1 MGADSEP
8 FVARASRTLTQL
20 AKRIH
25 IPLTPTSPPGL
36 VEANT
41 LDPWDESGK
50 YGIGWTYFSVALVGC
65 VVAVRIWHWWQ
76 DKIRQAIYKQE
87 MEQHYRDLYNLDPE
101 FAVTAMQTGQASRHF
116 FPEEGGEKRD
126 FKPRSDFSAVGPILD
141 ALALFRWV
149 FYRPIPD
156 IVWRKHRFTFSSI
169 AVLTIGFIALAFVS
183 LYTFL
188 HQPLYWQSIQ
198 FGSPPVAIRAGMI
211 AVAMTPWIVAT
222 SMKANLLTLITG
234 IGPERLNVFHRWA
247 GYLCLFLSLVH
258 TIPFYIQP
266 VWDDGGMEVFQR
278 LFPEGSGIIY
288 GTGVACLVP
297 LVWLCIASLPVVRR
311 VAYEVFVTLHVPV
324 GVVYVGLLFWHTKN
338 YLASW
343 DYLYATAAI
352 WGCCY
357 ALRLFKLNWAKPWRL
372 SFMVG
377 DEAAIT
383 LMAENAIKITVPT
396 QMKWKPGQYV
406 YLRMPG
412 ISFLDN
418 HPFTIS
424 SLCSEDFPS
433 EYGERYRDCVL
444 VFKPYGGFTRRV
456 LDTAIQKGPL
466 HTYRAYLDGPYG
478 GMRRELAAFDTC
490 ILIAGGSGITA
501 LMSQLLN
508 LIKRMRDGKAITK
521 KVVVVWALKRL
532 EAMDWFR
539 EELRICRDSAPPE
552 SVTCKFF
559 VTAAVRQSR
568 VAASGGGGAPA
579 QWCERER
586 GPRPLSSAFHDR
598 LDGFVAGIA
607 SKRNSAMIRDEA
619 QGNPDYERELRA
631 EDEDRITALPR
642 QKYLQPHAVPPPPP
656 PANRQS
662 AQEES
667 LRRLEG
673 RDHDQDTVND
683 DDTTVRGDSETIPS
697 AAPKVEGEGEGGRG
711 GGGFPEDKPKREFH
725 FPPLHTRP
733 DLQPHFNYAP
743 PSPRKLP
750 PAASTN
756 EGGVGGEA
764 AAASSNG
771 GTGGGLRPPEF
782 AHLRTTN
789 LPGQPPQTLGGARP
803 TSTFG
808 PPSGFDFG
816 FPETPTEFQKSLM
829 RFAFPVPH
837 QIMGGEAGGATDTG
851 GWSVEYGRPDLGYM
865 LREWATGGSDGRG
878 ILGRRTAVFVCG
890 PPGMRVGVAGAVA
903 RLQAEIW
910 GDDLLEEI
918 FLHTE
923 NYAL

>member
-1 MGADSEP
+1 MEADSHS
-8 FVARASRTLTQL
+8 VITRASKTLSDL

-41 LDPWDESGK
+41 LDPWIESGK
-50 YGIGWTYFSVALVGC
+50 YGVGWTYFSVALVG
-65 VVAVRIWHWWQ
+65 VILLVRIWHWWQ

-87 MEQHYRDLYNLDPE
+87 MEQHYQDLYSLDPE
-101 FAVTAMQTGQASRHF
+101 FAATGIRTGQTGRHF
-116 FPEEGGEKRD
+116 FPEEGGEKTD
-126 FKPRSDFSAVGPILD
+126 FKPKSDLSAVGPVLD

-156 IVWRKHRFTFSSI
+156 IVWRKHRFTFSSL
-169 AVLTIGFIALAFVS
+169 AVLAVCFIALSFVS
-183 LYTFL
+183 LFTFL
-188 HQPLYWQSIQ
+188 KQPLYWQSIQ

-211 AVAMTPWIVAT
+211 AVAMTPWIIAT

-247 GYLCLFLSLVH
+247 GYLCLFLALVH

-266 VWDDGGMEVFQR
+266 VWDDGGMDVFER

-297 LVWLCIASLPVVRR
+297 LVWLCVASLPVIRR
-311 VAYEVFVTLHVPV
+311 IAYEVFVILHVPV

-343 DYLYATAAI
+343 NYLYTTVAI
-352 WGCCY
+352 WIFCY
-357 ALRLFKLNWAKPWRL
+357 MMRLSKLNWAKPWRL

-383 LMAENAIKITVPT
+383 LMSENAIKITIPT

-406 YLRMPG
+406 YLRIPG
-412 ISFLDN
+412 ISFFDN

-433 EYGERYRDCVL
+433 EYGEQYRDCTL

-456 LDTAIQKGPL
+456 LETAIEKGPF

-490 ILIAGGSGITA
+490 ILIAGGSGITS

-559 VTAAVRQSR
+559 VTSAVRQSR
-568 VAASGGGGAPA
+568 VPA
-579 QWCERER
+579 HRER
-586 GPRPLSSAFHDR
+586 GPRPLSNAFRDK

-607 SKRNSAMIRDEA
+607 SKRTSAMIRDEA
-619 QGNPDYERELRA
+619 QGNPDYERELQA
-631 EDEDRITALPR
+631 ENEDRITALPQ
-642 QKYLQPHAVPPPPP
+642 QKYLQPHVVPPQASPQV
-656 PANRQS
+656 NRQS

-667 LRRLEG
+667 LRKLEG
-673 RDHDQDTVND
+673 RDNDTVD
-683 DDTTVRGDSETIPS
+683 GEDEPP
-697 AAPKVEGEGEGGRG
+697 AAPTSDY
-711 GGGFPEDKPKREFH
+711 PEDKSKREFH

-743 PSPRKLP
+743 PSPRRLP
-750 PAASTN
+750 NSANSPASPDGAGCS
-756 EGGVGGEA
+756 
-764 AAASSNG
+764 G
-771 GTGGGLRPPEF
+771 GTSQDALRPPEF

-789 LPGQPPQTLGGARP
+789 LPGQPGTTGGGRP

-816 FPETPTEFQKSLM
+816 FPQTPTEFQKNLM

-837 QIMGGEAGGATDTG
+837 QIDG

-865 LREWATGGSDGRG
+865 LREWATGGADGRG

-890 PPGMRVGVAGAVA
+890 PAGLRVGVANTVA

-910 GDDLLEEI
+910 GDDMLEEI

>member
-1 MGADSEP
+1 MEADSHS
-8 FVARASRTLTQL
+8 VITRASKTLSDL

-41 LDPWDESGK
+41 LDPWIESGK
-50 YGIGWTYFSVALVGC
+50 YGVGWTYFSVVLLG
-65 VVAVRIWHWWQ
+65 VVLLVRIWHWWQ

-87 MEQHYRDLYNLDPE
+87 MEQHYQDLYSLDPQ
-101 FAVTAMQTGQASRHF
+101 FAATGIRTGHTGRHF
-116 FPEEGGEKRD
+116 FPEEDGEKTD
-126 FKPRSDFSAVGPILD
+126 FRPKSDFSAVGPVLD

-156 IVWRKHRFTFSSI
+156 IVWRKHRFTFSSL
-169 AVLTIGFIALAFVS
+169 AVLAVGFIALAFVS
-183 LYTFL
+183 LFTFL
-188 HQPLYWQSIQ
+188 KQPLYWQSIQ
-198 FGSPPVAIRAGMI
+198 FGSPPVAVRAGMI
-211 AVAMTPWIVAT
+211 AVAMTPWIIAT

-247 GYLCLFLSLVH
+247 GYLCLFLALVH

-266 VWDDGGMEVFQR
+266 VWDDGGMAVFER

-297 LVWLCIASLPVVRR
+297 LVWLCVASLPVIRR
-311 VAYEVFVTLHVPV
+311 IAYEVFVTLHVPV

-343 DYLYATAAI
+343 NYLYTTVAI
-352 WGCCY
+352 WVFCY
-357 ALRLFKLNWAKPWRL
+357 MMRLSKLNWTKPWRL

-383 LMAENAIKITVPT
+383 LMSENAIKITIPT

-412 ISFLDN
+412 ISFFDN

-433 EYGERYRDCVL
+433 EYGEQYRDCTL

-456 LDTAIQKGPL
+456 LETAIEKGPL

-490 ILIAGGSGITA
+490 ILIAGGSGITS

-559 VTAAVRQSR
+559 VTSAVRQSR
-568 VAASGGGGAPA
+568 VPA
-579 QWCERER
+579 HRER
-586 GPRPLSSAFHDR
+586 GPRPLSNAFRDR

-607 SKRNSAMIRDEA
+607 SKRNSAIIRDEA

-631 EDEDRITALPR
+631 ENEDRITALPQ
-642 QKYLQPHAVPPPPP
+642 QKYLQPHVVPPQAPPQV
-656 PANRQS
+656 NRQS

-667 LRRLEG
+667 LRKLEG
-673 RDHDQDTVND
+673 RNND
-683 DDTTVRGDSETIPS
+683 AVDGEDEPP
-697 AAPKVEGEGEGGRG
+697 AAPTTDY
-711 GGGFPEDKPKREFH
+711 PEDKPKREFH
-725 FPPLHTRP
+725 FPPLHTHP
-733 DLQPHFNYAP
+733 GLQPHFNYAP
-743 PSPRKLP
+743 PSPRRLPNSTNP
-750 PAASTN
+750 PASPNDAGCPS
-756 EGGVGGEA
+756 
-764 AAASSNG
+764 
-771 GTGGGLRPPEF
+771 GTSQDALRPPEF

-789 LPGQPPQTLGGARP
+789 LPGQPGTTGAARP

-816 FPETPTEFQKSLM
+816 FPQTPTEFQKNLM

-837 QIMGGEAGGATDTG
+837 QTDG
-851 GWSVEYGRPDLGYM
+851 GWTVEYGRPDLGYM
-865 LREWATGGSDGRG
+865 LREWATGGADGRG

-890 PPGMRVGVAGAVA
+890 PAGLRVGVANTVA

-910 GDDLLEEI
+910 GDDMLEEI

>member
-1 MGADSEP
+1 MAG
-8 FVARASRTLTQL
+8 ASRNMAEL
-20 AKRIH
+20 AKRIL
-25 IPLTPTSPPGL
+25 IPLTASSPPGL

-41 LDPWDESGK
+41 IDPWSKSGK
-50 YGIGWTYFSVALVGC
+50 YALGWTYFCLALMG
-65 VVAVRIWHWWQ
+65 VVIFVRIWHWWQ

-87 MEQHYRDLYNLDPE
+87 VERHYQNLYSLDAE
-101 FAVTAMQTGQASRHF
+101 HTMTALQTGTTGGHF
-116 FPEEGGEKRD
+116 FPETGEEKPD
-126 FKPRSDFSAVGPILD
+126 FKPKTDFSAVGPVLD

-149 FYRPIPD
+149 FYRPVPD
-156 IVWRKHRFTFSSI
+156 LVWRKHRFTFSSA
-169 AVLTIGFIALAFVS
+169 AVLAIGFTALAFIT

-188 HQPLYWQSIQ
+188 LQPLYWQSIQ

-211 AVAMTPWIVAT
+211 AVAMTPWIIAT
-222 SMKANLLTLITG
+222 SMKANILAAVTG

-258 TIPFYIQP
+258 TIPFYVQP
-266 VWDDGGMEVFQR
+266 VWDDGGMQTFAR
-278 LFPEGSGIIY
+278 LFPEGSGVIY
-288 GTGVACLVP
+288 GTGIACLVP
-297 LVWLCIASLPVVRR
+297 LAWLCIASLPVVRR
-311 VAYEVFVTLHVPV
+311 MAYEVFVVLHVPV
-324 GVVYVGLLFWHTKN
+324 GMVYVGLLFWHTKN

-343 DYLYATAAI
+343 NYLYATVAI
-352 WGCCY
+352 WGFCY
-357 ALRLFKLNWAKPWRL
+357 FLRLFNLNWTKPWRL
-372 SFMVG
+372 SFFVG

-383 LMAENAIKITVPT
+383 LMTENAIKITVPT

-412 ISFLDN
+412 ISFFDN

-433 EYGERYRDCVL
+433 EYGEQYRDCVL
-444 VFKPYGGFTRRV
+444 VFKPYGGFTRKV
-456 LDTAIQKGPL
+456 LETAIEKGPF

-490 ILIAGGSGITA
+490 ILIAGGSGVTA

-521 KVVVVWALKRL
+521 KIVVIWALKRL

-539 EELRICRDSAPPE
+539 EELRICRESAPPE

-559 VTAAVRQSR
+559 VTAAVRHR
-568 VAASGGGGAPA
+568 GTGGGIG
-579 QWCERER
+579 ERA
-586 GPRPLSSAFHDR
+586 PRPLSNVFHDK

-607 SKRNSAMIRDEA
+607 SKRNSAFIRDEA
-619 QGNPDYERELRA
+619 QGNTDYERHLRA
-631 EDEDRITALPR
+631 ENEDRITALPR
-642 QKYLQPHAVPPPPP
+642 QKYLQPHYIPPQP
-656 PANRQS
+656 PANRES
-662 AQEES
+662 AQEDS

-673 RDHDQDTVND
+673 RDGGD
-683 DDTTVRGDSETIPS
+683 DEAPQEAPPAPVSES
-697 AAPKVEGEGEGGRG
+697 EY
-711 GGGFPEDKPKREFH
+711 PEDKPKGDKRDFH
-725 FPPLHTRP
+725 FPPLKAREE
-733 DLQPHFNYAP
+733 LQPHFNYAP
-743 PSPRKLP
+743 PSPRNFLNSTTPSAHERSAEPSHDLP
-750 PAASTN
+750 
-756 EGGVGGEA
+756 
-764 AAASSNG
+764 
-771 GTGGGLRPPEF
+771 RPPEF

-789 LPGQPPQTLGGARP
+789 LPNQASQGPRL

-808 PPSGFDFG
+808 PPSGFEFG

-837 QIMGGEAGGATDTG
+837 QIDG

-865 LREWATGGSDGRG
+865 LKEWTTGGANGRG

-890 PPGMRVGVAGAVA
+890 PPSMRVGVANTVA

-910 GDDLLEEI
+910 GDPLLEEI

>member
-1 MGADSEP
+1 MEADSHS
-8 FVARASRTLTQL
+8 VITRASSTLSGL
-20 AKRIH
+20 AKRLN

-41 LDPWDESGK
+41 IDPWIESGK
-50 YGIGWTYFSVALVGC
+50 YGVGWTYFSVSLVG
-65 VVAVRIWHWWQ
+65 VVLLVRIWHWWQ

-87 MEQHYRDLYNLDPE
+87 MEQHYQDLYSLDPE
-101 FAVTAMQTGQASRHF
+101 FAATGIRTGQTGRHF
-116 FPEEGGEKRD
+116 FPEEGGEKTD
-126 FKPRSDFSAVGPILD
+126 FKPKSDFSAVGPVLD

-156 IVWRKHRFTFSSI
+156 IVWRKHRFTFSSL
-169 AVLTIGFIALAFVS
+169 AVLAIGFVALAFVS
-183 LYTFL
+183 LFTFL
-188 HQPLYWQSIQ
+188 KQPLYWQSIQ

-211 AVAMTPWIVAT
+211 AVAMTPWIIAT

-234 IGPERLNVFHRWA
+234 IGPERLNVLHRWA
-247 GYLCLFLSLVH
+247 GYICLFLALVH

-266 VWDDGGMEVFQR
+266 VWDDGGMDVFER

-297 LVWLCIASLPVVRR
+297 LVWLCVASLPVIRR
-311 VAYEVFVTLHVPV
+311 IAYEVFVTLHVPV
-324 GVVYVGLLFWHTKN
+324 GVLYVGLLFWHTKN

-343 DYLYATAAI
+343 NYLYTTVAI
-352 WGCCY
+352 WVFCY
-357 ALRLFKLNWAKPWRL
+357 MMRLSKLNWAKPWRL

-383 LMAENAIKITVPT
+383 LMSENAIKITVPT
-396 QMKWKPGQYV
+396 RMKWKPGQYV

-412 ISFLDN
+412 VSFFDN

-433 EYGERYRDCVL
+433 EYGEQYRDCTL

-456 LDTAIQKGPL
+456 LETAIEKGPF

-490 ILIAGGSGITA
+490 ILIAGGSGITS

-559 VTAAVRQSR
+559 VTSAVRQSR
-568 VAASGGGGAPA
+568 VPA
-579 QWCERER
+579 NRER
-586 GPRPLSSAFHDR
+586 GPRPLSNAFRDK

-619 QGNPDYERELRA
+619 HGNPDYERELRA
-631 EDEDRITALPR
+631 EDEDRITALPQ
-642 QKYLQPHAVPPPPP
+642 QKYLQPHVAPPQAPPQV
-656 PANRQS
+656 NRQS

-667 LRRLEG
+667 LRKLEG
-673 RDHDQDTVND
+673 RDND
-683 DDTTVRGDSETIPS
+683 AVDGEDAPP
-697 AAPKVEGEGEGGRG
+697 AAPTSDY
-711 GGGFPEDKPKREFH
+711 PEDKSKRGFQ

-743 PSPRKLP
+743 PSPGRLPNPTNP
-750 PAASTN
+750 PALPDDAGCPS
-756 EGGVGGEA
+756 
-764 AAASSNG
+764 
-771 GTGGGLRPPEF
+771 GTSKDALRPPEF

-789 LPGQPPQTLGGARP
+789 LPGQPGTTGAARP

-816 FPETPTEFQKSLM
+816 FPQTPTEFQKNLM

-837 QIMGGEAGGATDTG
+837 QIDG

-865 LREWATGGSDGRG
+865 LREWATGGADGRG

-890 PPGMRVGVAGAVA
+890 PAGLRVGVANAVA

-910 GDDLLEEI
+910 GDDMLEEI

>member
-1 MGADSEP
+1 MASELQPPAVGASN
-8 FVARASRTLTQL
+8 TLAEL
-20 AKRIH
+20 AKRIN

-41 LDPWDESGK
+41 IDPWSQSGK
-50 YGIGWTYFSVALVGC
+50 YGRGWTYFSLALMGC
-65 VVAVRIWHWWQ
+65 VIFVRVWHWWQ

-87 MEQHYRDLYNLDPE
+87 VEQHYRDLYSLDPTY
-101 FAVTAMQTGQASRHF
+101 AVTAAHTAQTGRHF
-116 FPEEGGEKRD
+116 FPEEGGEKKD
-126 FKPRSDFSAVGPILD
+126 FKPKSDFSAVGPVLD
-141 ALALFRWV
+141 TLALFRWV
-149 FYRPIPD
+149 FYRPVPD
-156 IVWRKHRFTFSSI
+156 IVWRKRRFTFSSL
-169 AVLTIGFIALAFVS
+169 AVLAICFIALAFVS

-188 HQPLYWQSIQ
+188 LQPLYWNSIQ
-198 FGSPPVAIRAGMI
+198 YGSPPVAIRAGMI

-222 SMKANLLTLITG
+222 SMKANILTLITG
-234 IGPERLNVFHRWA
+234 IGPERLNVLHRWA
-247 GYLCLFLSLVH
+247 GYLCLFLALVH

-266 VWDDGGMEVFQR
+266 VWDDGGMDIYQS
-278 LFPEGSGIIY
+278 LFPEGSGVIY
-288 GTGVACLVP
+288 GTGIACLVP
-297 LVWLCIASLPVVRR
+297 LAWLCVASLPFIRR
-311 VAYEVFVTLHVPV
+311 IAFEVFVTLHVPV
-324 GVVYVGLLFWHTKN
+324 GFVYLGCLFWHTKN
-338 YLASW
+338 FLASW
-343 DYLYATAAI
+343 DYLYATIAI
-352 WGCCY
+352 WVICY
-357 ALRLFKLNWAKPWRL
+357 VFRFFKLNWVKPWRM
-372 SFMVG
+372 SFLVG

-383 LMAENAIKITVPT
+383 LMTENAIKVTIPT

-412 ISFLDN
+412 ISFFDN
-418 HPFTIS
+418 HPFTIA

-433 EYGERYRDCVL
+433 EYGEQYRDCII

-456 LDTAIQKGPL
+456 LETAIAKGPF

-490 ILIAGGSGITA
+490 ILIAGGSGVTS

-559 VTAAVRQSR
+559 VTAAVRQAR
-568 VAASGGGGAPA
+568 VPNHPQRA
-579 QWCERER
+579 
-586 GPRPLSSAFHDR
+586 PRPISNAFHDR

-607 SKRNSAMIRDEA
+607 SKRNSQMIRDEA
-619 QGNPDYERELRA
+619 QGNPEYEQELRA
-631 EDEDRITALPR
+631 EDEDRFTALPQ
-642 QKYLQPHAVPPPPP
+642 QKYLQPHHIPPQAPDQQDEISP
-656 PANRQS
+656 
-662 AQEES
+662 QEES

-673 RDHDQDTVND
+673 RDQ
-683 DDTTVRGDSETIPS
+683 GDIKHHEE
-697 AAPKVEGEGEGGRG
+697 AAPPMTSNS
-711 GGGFPEDKPKREFH
+711 FPEDKPTRQFH
-725 FPPLHTRP
+725 FPPLQTRP
-733 DLQPHFNYAP
+733 ELQPHFNYAP
-743 PSPRKLP
+743 PSPRRIP
-750 PAASTN
+750 PPPD
-756 EGGVGGEA
+756 GENTI
-764 AAASSNG
+764 SEVPQIH
-771 GTGGGLRPPEF
+771 PPEF

-789 LPGQPPQTLGGARP
+789 LPGQPGPRP

-816 FPETPTEFQKSLM
+816 FPETPTEFQKNLM

-837 QIMGGEAGGATDTG
+837 QIDG

-865 LREWATGGSDGRG
+865 LREWTTGGTDGRG

-890 PPGMRVGVAGAVA
+890 PASMRVGVANTVA
-903 RLQAEIW
+903 KLQAEIW
-910 GDDLLEEI
+910 GDPMLEEI

>member
-1 MGADSEP
+1 MAAIAQE
-8 FVARASRTLTQL
+8 FVADATGSLSRL

-25 IPLTPTSPPGL
+25 IPLTATSPAGL
-36 VEANT
+36 VEALT
-41 LDPWDESGK
+41 VDPWDKSGK
-50 YGIGWTYFSVALVGC
+50 YALGWTYFALALMGC
-65 VVAVRIWHWWQ
+65 VLFVRIWHWWQ

-87 MEQHYRDLYNLDPE
+87 VERHYEDLYSMSPS
-101 FAVTAMQTGQASRHF
+101 FPHTGMQTGQTGRHF
-116 FPEEGGEKRD
+116 FPEETEKKKD
-126 FKPRSDFSAVGPILD
+126 FKPKTDFSSIGPVLD

-156 IVWRKHRFTFSSI
+156 IVWRRHRFTFSSL
-169 AVLTIGFIALAFVS
+169 AVLAVGAIALAFVT

-188 HQPLYWQSIQ
+188 LQPLYWQSIQ
-198 FGSPPVAIRAGMI
+198 YGSPPVAIRAGMI

-222 SMKANLLTLITG
+222 SMKANILTLITG
-234 IGPERLNVFHRWA
+234 IGPERLNVLHRWA
-247 GYLCLFLSLVH
+247 GYLCLFLALVH

-266 VWDDGGMEVFQR
+266 VWDDGGMATFSR
-278 LFPEGSGIIY
+278 LFPEGSGVIY
-288 GTGVACLVP
+288 GTGIACLVP
-297 LVWLCIASLPVVRR
+297 LVWLCVASLPFIRR
-311 VAYEVFVTLHVPV
+311 IAFEVFVTLHVPV
-324 GVVYVGLLFWHTKN
+324 GAVYLGVLFWHTKN

-343 DYLYATAAI
+343 DYLYASVGI
-352 WGCCY
+352 WVVCY
-357 ALRLFKLNWAKPWRL
+357 IARFFNLNWTKPWRL
-372 SFMVG
+372 AFMVG

-383 LMAENAIKITVPT
+383 LMTENAIKVTIPT

-412 ISFLDN
+412 ISFFDN

-433 EYGERYRDCVL
+433 EYGEQFRDCVL

-456 LDTAIQKGPL
+456 LETAIQKGPF

-490 ILIAGGSGITA
+490 ILIAGGSGITS

-521 KVVVVWALKRL
+521 KVVVIWALKRL

-559 VTAAVRQSR
+559 VTSAVRNR
-568 VAASGGGGAPA
+568 PMGPGHHRAP
-579 QWCERER
+579 
-586 GPRPLSSAFHDR
+586 GHLSHAFHDK
-598 LDGFVAGIA
+598 LDGFVAGVA
-607 SKRNSAMIRDEA
+607 SKRNSAWIRDEA
-619 QGNPDYERELRA
+619 QGNQDYEEELRA
-631 EDEDRITALPR
+631 EDEDRITALPP
-642 QKYLQPHAVPPPPP
+642 QQYLQPHYIPPQRPQPV
-656 PANRQS
+656 NRES

-667 LRRLEG
+667 LARLEG
-673 RDHDQDTVND
+673 RGDEELHQQDSVSQ
-683 DDTTVRGDSETIPS
+683 VPS
-697 AAPKVEGEGEGGRG
+697 SDY
-711 GGGFPEDKPKREFH
+711 PEEKPKRQFH
-725 FPPLHTRP
+725 FPPLQTRP
-733 DLQPHFNYAP
+733 ELKPHFNFAP
-743 PSPRKLP
+743 PSPRRFETPENHSSEAQPSQPAPQDLP
-750 PAASTN
+750 
-756 EGGVGGEA
+756 G
-764 AAASSNG
+764 
-771 GTGGGLRPPEF
+771 PPEL

-789 LPGQPPQTLGGARP
+789 LPPADRPRP

-837 QIMGGEAGGATDTG
+837 QIDG

-865 LREWATGGSDGRG
+865 LKEWATGGADGRG

-890 PPGMRVGVAGAVA
+890 PPSMRVGVANTVA